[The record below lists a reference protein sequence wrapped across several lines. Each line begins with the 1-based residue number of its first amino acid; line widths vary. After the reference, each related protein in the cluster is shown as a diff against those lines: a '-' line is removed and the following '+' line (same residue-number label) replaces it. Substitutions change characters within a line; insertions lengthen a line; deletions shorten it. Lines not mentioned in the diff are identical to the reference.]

1 LRLNQAFVKKQQFI
15 LLSGG
20 FILLIVL
27 YFFGNTTSPVSATS
41 SSVNSDKA
49 NSGVTTTE
57 VLNAAKKNITA
68 QQSAYLTQL
77 ENSVVRGNVKAQ
89 QIRIYRQ
96 LAAYWQ
102 DTLRQ
107 QTIAAYYFGE
117 EAKLENSEKNLN
129 FAARLLLVHLMAE
142 DNPAMQNWLA
152 TNAKVLFEKSLQIN
166 PANDSVRIELGACY
180 IFGNISNTPM
190 EGILKIKQVAD
201 KDPSNMYAQLIL
213 GLGDIKSG
221 QYDKAAERL
230 QLVTEKEPNNL
241 QAVFN
246 LAETYERKGDKAN
259 AVAWY
264 RKAQNIISLPEAK
277 REIEEKIRTLQ

>member
-1 LRLNQAFVKKQQFI
+1 MKKQQFI

-27 YFFGNTTSPVSATS
+27 YFFGNTTAPVSATS

-264 RKAQNIISLPEAK
+264 RKAQNIVSLPEAK

>member
-1 LRLNQAFVKKQQFI
+1 MKKQQFI

-27 YFFGNTTSPVSATS
+27 YVFGNTTAPVSATS
-41 SSVNSDKA
+41 SSVNSNKA

-201 KDPSNMYAQLIL
+201 KDPGNMYAQLIL

-230 QLVTEKEPNNL
+230 QLVTEKEPSNL

-264 RKAQNIISLPEAK
+264 RKAQNIVSLPEAK

>member
-27 YFFGNTTSPVSATS
+27 YVFGNTTAPVSATS
-41 SSVNSDKA
+41 SSVNSNKA

-201 KDPSNMYAQLIL
+201 KDPGNMYAQLIL

-230 QLVTEKEPNNL
+230 QLVTEKEPSNL

-264 RKAQNIISLPEAK
+264 RKAQNIVSLPEAK

>member
-27 YFFGNTTSPVSATS
+27 YFFGNTTAPVSATS
-41 SSVNSDKA
+41 SSVNSNKA

-264 RKAQNIISLPEAK
+264 RKAQNIVSLPEAK

>member
-27 YFFGNTTSPVSATS
+27 YFFGNTTAPVSATS

-264 RKAQNIISLPEAK
+264 RKAQNIVSLPEAK